1 MSRTFWIL
9 VLLLGAVVFVKP
21 LRERA
26 RPHVEFA
33 LNPLYEWE
41 AKNRVNSIY
50 RVLERARA
58 EGNPLPRPKDFQDF
72 LTERE
77 GAGAA
82 LDPWGTPYFLVPGR
96 RSFRVSSAGADRL
109 PNTADDI
116 HSTPA
121 VPAEPAP
128 RR

>member
-1 MSRTFWIL
+1 MSRIFWIL
-9 VLLLGAVVFVKP
+9 VLLIGAVVFVKP

-26 RPHVEFA
+26 SPHVEFA

-41 AKNRVNSIY
+41 AKNRVNSLY

-58 EGNPLPRPKDFQDF
+58 EGTPLPRPKDFQDF

-77 GAGAA
+77 GADSA
-82 LDPWGTPYFLVPGR
+82 LDPWGTPYFLVR
-96 RSFRVSSAGADRL
+96 ERKKFRVSSAGADRL
-109 PNTADDI
+109 HNTADDI
-116 HSTPA
+116 HSTPEVA
-121 VPAEPAP
+121 ADADS

>member
-1 MSRTFWIL
+1 MSRIFWIL
-9 VLLLGAVVFVKP
+9 VLMIGAVVFVKP

-26 RPHVEFA
+26 SPHVEFA

-58 EGNPLPRPKDFQDF
+58 EGNPLPRPKDFEDF

-77 GAGAA
+77 GAGSA
-82 LDPWGTPYFLVPGR
+82 LDPWGTAYFLVRER
-96 RSFRVSSAGADRL
+96 RSFRVSSAGPDRL

-116 HSTPA
+116 HSTPEVA
-121 VPAEPAP
+121 ADADP